1 MPIIYIGYS
10 KEAAVWQRLH
20 LHIAPE
26 PLAGLKAVQALVGSG
41 RGIER
46 GVIVHDVDDLQVKS
60 LHIASDEPQ
69 SNAQSTSQISSAI
82 S

>member
-1 MPIIYIGYS
+1 MPITYS
-10 KEAAVWQRLH
+10 KEYAVWQRPH
-20 LHIAPE
+20 LHFAPE
-26 PLAGLKAVQALVGSG
+26 PLAGLEAVQALVGSR

-60 LHIASDEPQ
+60 LRIASDEPQ
-69 SNAQSTSQISSAI
+69 PNAQSTSQISSAI